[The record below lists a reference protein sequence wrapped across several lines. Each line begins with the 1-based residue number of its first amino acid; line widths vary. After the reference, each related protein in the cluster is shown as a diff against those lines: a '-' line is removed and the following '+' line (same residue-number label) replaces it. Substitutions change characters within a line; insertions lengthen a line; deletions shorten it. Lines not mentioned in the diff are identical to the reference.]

1 MENIELIDIWKA
13 QNAKIEKSLA
23 INELLLKEV
32 TNSKVKSS
40 LKSLITLKTAGIVSF
55 ILYIL
60 LLSYLF
66 VYSLSNYSSALNY
79 FIVSIFV
86 IIVVNI
92 KGLADYI
99 KHLVWVNNINYNGSI
114 LEIQQQLS
122 RLQISI
128 INHAK
133 TMCLQ
138 IPFYTTFYLS
148 NTWFPHEVGIGYI
161 LLQVSMTAAFIY
173 LTYWLYKNHTLE
185 NLNKKWFRNLIAGS
199 GGKAIMKAQAFYKEM
214 EAFKIEDNTH
224 IPD

>member
-86 IIVVNI
+86 IIVVNM
-92 KGLADYI
+92 
-99 KHLVWVNNINYNGSI
+99 KHLQIISSTLFGWTKLIMMVVSWNPTTIITTANIYY
-114 LEIQQQLS
+114 QS
-122 RLQISI
+122 R
-128 INHAK
+128 
-133 TMCLQ
+133 
-138 IPFYTTFYLS
+138 
-148 NTWFPHEVGIGYI
+148 
-161 LLQVSMTAAFIY
+161 
-173 LTYWLYKNHTLE
+173 
-185 NLNKKWFRNLIAGS
+185 
-199 GGKAIMKAQAFYKEM
+199 
-214 EAFKIEDNTH
+214 
-224 IPD
+224 

>member
-86 IIVVNI
+86 IIVVNM
-92 KGLADYI
+92 K
-99 KHLVWVNNINYNGSI
+99 N
-114 LEIQQQLS
+114 
-122 RLQISI
+122 LQIISSTLFGWTKLIMMVVSWNPTTI
-128 INHAK
+128 I
-133 TMCLQ
+133 
-138 IPFYTTFYLS
+138 TTA
-148 NTWFPHEVGIGYI
+148 N
-161 LLQVSMTAAFIY
+161 IY
-173 LTYWLYKNHTLE
+173 YQS
-185 NLNKKWFRNLIAGS
+185 R
-199 GGKAIMKAQAFYKEM
+199 
-214 EAFKIEDNTH
+214 
-224 IPD
+224 